1 MTKEK
6 KEKILNFLDQIIE
19 KARHDSI
26 EESKKVNTY
35 CENFYFFHLKELR
48 SLIKEDD

>member
-6 KEKILNFLDQIIE
+6 KEKILNFLDQIIN

-26 EESKKVNTY
+26 EESKKANIY

-48 SLIKEDD
+48 NLIEDDD

>member
-1 MTKEK
+1 MTEEK

-19 KARHDSI
+19 KARHESI
-26 EESKKVNTY
+26 EESKKANIY

-48 SLIKEDD
+48 NLIKEDD

>member
-6 KEKILNFLDQIIE
+6 KEKILNFLDQIIN
-19 KARHDSI
+19 KARHESK
-26 EESKKVNTY
+26 EESKKANIY

-48 SLIKEDD
+48 NLIEDDD